1 MTRFDDRRAD
11 GVSEPMAHV
20 ELICGPAGSGKTA
33 RVLSMFRDEIA
44 ARQAEG
50 RIGTALWITPSK
62 RSRATVLRSLLADDL
77 RVCFSPQ
84 VVTFDEF
91 AEHLLGTASEA
102 IQPLSGI
109 AKRRL
114 LRELIDDLRHRG
126 KLKYFGK
133 VAHTPGFL
141 DLCESFISE
150 LKREEV
156 WPEDFESVS
165 QQAGSGDGSAANR
178 KYRELTLIY
187 GTYQQRLHAGGSR
200 QTSHDGIS
208 GLYDG
213 EGRFWSAR
221 TLMKQG
227 HRGPYDELSLI
238 VVDGFTDFTRTQN
251 EMLASLAGW
260 AERMC
265 VTLPL
270 DQAEGRDELFT
281 KSAAALAELQT
292 ALIDHDP
299 DTVWLRLPDR
309 AKATVV
315 GHLASHLFDNPREAP
330 RSGDATGLAVLSCVR
345 QAGEIETV
353 AKRVKRLLIDG
364 TPPDDIVVA
373 FRTLDGIADF
383 VRTSF
388 VAAGIPAAVDLGPAI
403 TSTGAVRFLFA
414 LLDLERDDWAFP
426 HLMGVLNSALLQP
439 DWPAIADGTAARA
452 VSTKLRAFDLDGG
465 REIILSSLSRRLER
479 ADDDPQLAI
488 ALETL
493 RRLSDELAPLRRR
506 IEFSDWVGRLLHIA
520 TALRI
525 VPDGNSRDGDL
536 LTANERNG
544 WQAFVRLLEE
554 SQKAKKLT
562 DGPPREIELIEFRRQ
577 LAELLTDQRLKC
589 DVREAGRVR
598 VLSADQVRNLE
609 IPHLFLCGLSESV
622 FPQSH
627 GDDSLYGDAER
638 VRLRDLGVP
647 LSHRVRRSREEMLL
661 FYGVVTRA
669 RQSLT
674 LSYPSVNDGGEPLY
688 PSPYV
693 TAVLDLFQP
702 EALQIEDCGRLDP
715 VPAASGECITASDLR
730 VLATRE
736 ALAGRAGL
744 FTAVASRSDFAETA
758 RNIAAAAE
766 MATARFRTRGLTN
779 YEGVLTDPRNLKR
792 LRRRFGS
799 RHEFSATE
807 LETYAAN
814 PFRYFLQYVLCL
826 DPLVEPGPRTDF
838 ARRGRDLH
846 AALAAVHRRQASL
859 ATGDD
864 AAGLLVEELRREIEA
879 LFAPGGDSPLR
890 RTLRQIERDVL
901 TKRADRYG
909 MQWSGY
915 REALVACWDGPPMP
929 TRFEVPFG
937 NMVDD
942 DGNAIEP
949 VNERVEFGAKADSVR
964 VRGQIDRIDVG
975 RCDGRA
981 VFNVI
986 DYKLTKSPGRFEPE
1000 DLELGRSLQL
1010 AIYAAAARRLGLV
1023 DAELF
1028 QFGFWSLDGNGFVCG
1043 FKGRMKGIPSL
1054 DSEQI
1059 VWLEETLDRVI
1070 PQLADSIRAG
1080 QFPLVPDD
1088 PAEQFNADAAAV
1100 ARLGQFRSVAEW
1112 LGKLRPG
1119 YEDTAAT
1126 TGEEDESD
1134 S

>member
-1 MTRFDDRRAD
+1 
-11 GVSEPMAHV
+11 MAHV

-33 RVLSMFRDEIA
+33 RVLSAFRHEVV
-44 ARQAEG
+44 ARQAED

-62 RSRATVLRSLLADDL
+62 RSRATVLRSLLAADL

-114 LRELIDDLRHRG
+114 LRELIDDLSRRG

-133 VAHTPGFL
+133 VADTPGFL
-141 DLCESFISE
+141 DLCEAFISE

-156 WPEDFESVS
+156 WPEDFEKACR
-165 QQAGSGDGSAANR
+165 QADPGDGNASNP

-187 GTYQQRLHAGGSR
+187 GTYQQRLHAAGT
-200 QTSHDGIS
+200 QQIDHDGIS

-227 HRGPYDELSLI
+227 HRGPYGDLTLI
-238 VVDGFTDFTRTQN
+238 VVDGFTDFTRTQY
-251 EMLASLAGW
+251 EMLAGLAGW
-260 AERMC
+260 AERMF
-265 VTLPL
+265 VTLSL
-270 DQAEGRDELFT
+270 DRADGRGELFT
-281 KSAAALAELQT
+281 KSTAALAELQS
-292 ALIDHDP
+292 ALVDHDP
-299 DTVWLRLPDR
+299 DTVWLSLPDR

-315 GHLASHLFDNPREAP
+315 GHLASHLFDNPREVP

-345 QAGEIETV
+345 PAGEIETV
-353 AKRVKRLLIDG
+353 AKRVKRLLVDG
-364 TPPDDIVVA
+364 TPPDDVVVA

-383 VRTSF
+383 VRSTFS
-388 VAAGIPAAVDLGPAI
+388 AAGIPAAVDVGPAI

-414 LLDLERDDWAFP
+414 LLDLERDDWAYP
-426 HLMGVLNSALLQP
+426 QLTGVLNSVLLQP
-439 DWPAIADGTAARA
+439 DWPSIANGAAARA

-465 REIILSSLSRRLER
+465 REIILSALSRRLER

-506 IEFSDWVGRLLHIA
+506 AVFSDWVGRLLHIA
-520 TALRI
+520 SVLHI
-525 VPDGNSRDGDL
+525 VPDDVTRDDVNAL
-536 LTANERNG
+536 AANEFRG

-554 SQKAKKLT
+554 SQKAKALT
-562 DGPPREIELIEFRRQ
+562 DGPAREIGLVEFRRQ
-577 LAELLTDQRLKC
+577 IAELLTGQRLKC
-589 DVREAGRVR
+589 EVREAGRVR
-598 VLSADQVRNLE
+598 VLSADQVRNLDV
-609 IPHLFLCGLSESV
+609 PHLFLCGLSESV

-627 GDDSLYGDAER
+627 GDDCLYGDAER
-638 VRLRDLGVP
+638 LRLRDHGVP
-647 LSHRVRRSREEMLL
+647 LSHRARRSREEMLL

-693 TAVLDLFQP
+693 TAVLDLFLP
-702 EALQIEDCGRLDP
+702 EALQAEHCGRLDP
-715 VPAASGECITASDLR
+715 VPAAQGECITASDLR

-744 FTAVASRSDFAETA
+744 FATVASRSDFAETA
-758 RNIAAAAE
+758 RNVAAAAE
-766 MATARFRTRGLTN
+766 MATARFRTRGLTT
-779 YEGVLTDPRNLKR
+779 YEGVLSDPRNLKR
-792 LRRRFGS
+792 LRRRFGAQ
-799 RHEFSATE
+799 HEFSATE

-826 DPLVEPGPRTDF
+826 DPLVDPGPGTDL

-846 AALAAVHRRQASL
+846 AALAAMHRRQASC
-859 ATGDD
+859 ATDET
-864 AAGLLVEELRREIEA
+864 AAELLVEELRREIEA

-890 RTLRQIERDVL
+890 RALRQIERDVL

-909 MQWSGY
+909 VQWNGY
-915 REALVACWDGPPMP
+915 LKALVASWDGPPTP
-929 TRFEVPFG
+929 ARFEVPFG
-937 NMVDD
+937 NMVDE
-942 DGNAIEP
+942 DGHAIEP
-949 VNERVEFGAKADSVR
+949 VNARVEFGTKADSVR

-975 RCDGRA
+975 RCDGRD

-1028 QFGFWSLDGNGFVCG
+1028 QLGFWSLDGKGFVCG
-1043 FKGRMKGIPSL
+1043 FKGRMNGIPSL
-1054 DSEQI
+1054 DSEQ
-1059 VWLEETLDRVI
+1059 VAWLEETLDRVV
-1070 PQLADSIRAG
+1070 PQLAESIRSG
-1080 QFPLVPDD
+1080 RFPVVPDD
-1088 PAEQFNADAAAV
+1088 PGEQFNADAAAV
-1100 ARLGQFRSVAEW
+1100 ARLGQFRSVAER

-1119 YEDTAAT
+1119 YEGAAA